1 MVQNMSTPIRI
12 KAITKDAGPPWARA
26 EPEVTKR
33 PVPAKY
39 RQCVC
44 SGAQI
49 IARIFVRA
57 LTNGTANSDHLQMA
71 SLQLLR
77 KARVRGSLR
86 SRLMVEASP
95 RKLAIGSLCC
105 LGHMGIGI
113 ALEAVEG
120 VPDPRLLLCVHLHTS
135 IPLGDAGRVQGLAIV
150 CGLLGVSFVRGGR
163 HGVEVAPTAL

>member
-1 MVQNMSTPIRI
+1 
-12 KAITKDAGPPWARA
+12 
-26 EPEVTKR
+26 
-33 PVPAKY
+33 
-39 RQCVC
+39 
-44 SGAQI
+44 
-49 IARIFVRA
+49 
-57 LTNGTANSDHLQMA
+57 MA